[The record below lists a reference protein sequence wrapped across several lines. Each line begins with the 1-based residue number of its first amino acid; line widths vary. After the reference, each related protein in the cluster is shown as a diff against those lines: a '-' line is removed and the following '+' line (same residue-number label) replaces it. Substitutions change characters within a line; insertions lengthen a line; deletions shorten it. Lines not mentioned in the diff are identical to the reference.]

1 MTVVVWIGKNSCFT
15 LIMNENIRR
24 KKQEIINKKV
34 YQEYSE
40 LDCIKLLNA
49 KERDG
54 IEKTFISA
62 LDEIRSI

>member
-1 MTVVVWIGKNSCFT
+1 
-15 LIMNENIRR
+15 MNENIRR

-34 YQEYSE
+34 YQEYRE

-54 IEKTFISA
+54 IEKTFICA

>member
-1 MTVVVWIGKNSCFT
+1 MKWIM
-15 LIMNENIRR
+15 MNEAIRR